1 MKEDTRCLFFSILR
15 SVFHS
20 NQLTSADKQLL
31 ANSMLEEIIKVAAKH
46 DVAHIVSLGL
56 LNNELATEETKPRL
70 QKMVFQAIYR
80 YEKSNY
86 ELCKICEALEKAEIP
101 FIPLKGSVLRNFYP
115 EPWMRTSC
123 DIDVLVH
130 EEDLSRAVTC
140 LDKEL

>member
-70 QKMVFQAIYR
+70 QKWFSKR
-80 YEKSNY
+80 YIVTKNQITNYVKSAKHLKKPKY
-86 ELCKICEALEKAEIP
+86 
-101 FIPLKGSVLRNFYP
+101 PLFR
-115 EPWMRTSC
+115 
-123 DIDVLVH
+123 
-130 EEDLSRAVTC
+130 
-140 LDKEL
+140 